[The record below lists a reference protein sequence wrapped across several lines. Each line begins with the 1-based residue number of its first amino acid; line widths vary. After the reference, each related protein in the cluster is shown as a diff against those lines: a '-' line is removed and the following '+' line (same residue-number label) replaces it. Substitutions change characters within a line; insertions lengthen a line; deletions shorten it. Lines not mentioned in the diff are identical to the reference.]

1 MPPNDVIISYF
12 QSVHDWPEGLQ
23 ILCSK
28 FSDWLSSGNYT
39 ENVWTAFVQRHEI
52 ESLRIL
58 LASGLR
64 LNNKMWSNSVISRFS
79 ECTKLVLDTIASDC
93 KNPPANCKHCTR
105 GFDPN
110 LLLHCAYLDRHMAEK
125 VFAANIQG
133 LSIET
138 KVKIED
144 IDTGGLVRPTF
155 HGKFYSDPYHNSR
168 VAYAKEYTPIFRHAL
183 DFLSEYHF
191 DHILSTMKLLEWFVG
206 KGARYSWIEPWTST
220 TPAHLI
226 GSCLL
231 SLISAKY
238 QAIRDI
244 ADWAK
249 ISLEELTNFLLD
261 KDYPAPFYLRTVSI
275 DHTDNCNCACS
286 QSGCIPILGAV
297 KVALWPFN
305 PDEPTIS
312 QEVLYKSLQVI
323 EEPLSRSLARRSAV
337 TRTIT
342 FERLGIQH
350 TCHDVFIREDY
361 YWRPGYYEVPHG
373 YETPDERMTRRQE
386 ETSELH
392 EEDSELI
399 NRLEDLMIEFEAKL
413 ADHTGTFI
421 EFFSGYWTT
430 RMNEVDEELSIVTE
444 EHKQAIR
451 EAGVVICP
459 TFGPELP
466 PDWEERN
473 RVIEVE

>member
-1 MPPNDVIISYF
+1 
-12 QSVHDWPEGLQ
+12 
-23 ILCSK
+23 
-28 FSDWLSSGNYT
+28 
-39 ENVWTAFVQRHEI
+39 
-52 ESLRIL
+52 
-58 LASGLR
+58 
-64 LNNKMWSNSVISRFS
+64 MWSSSVISGFS
-79 ECTKLVLDTIASDC
+79 ECIKLVLDTIASDC
-93 KNPPANCKHCTR
+93 KKPSANRKHCTR

-110 LLLHCAYLDRHMAEK
+110 LLLHCAYLDHNTAEK

-144 IDTGGLVRPTF
+144 IDTGGFIEPTF
-155 HGKFYSDPYHNSR
+155 HGKFYSDPNCHSR
-168 VAYAKEYTPIFRHAL
+168 VAYAEEYTPIFRHAL
-183 DFLSEYHF
+183 EFLTRYDF

-226 GSCLL
+226 GTYFL

-238 QAIRDI
+238 RAMRGIVDGP
-244 ADWAK
+244 K
-249 ISLEELTNFLLD
+249 ISLEKLTRFLLD
-261 KDYPAPFYLRTVSI
+261 KDYSALFYLRTVSM

-297 KVALWPFN
+297 KVALWSFVPEW
-305 PDEPTIS
+305 PMIW
-312 QEVLYKSLQVI
+312 QEVLYKILQVI

-342 FERLGIQH
+342 FERLGIRH

-361 YWRPGYYEVPHG
+361 DWRPGYCNASHG
-373 YETPDERMTRRQE
+373 YETCDERMRRRKE

-399 NRLEDLMIEFEAKL
+399 KRLEDLMLQFEDEL
-413 ADHTGTFI
+413 ANHTGTFV

-466 PDWEERN
+466 PD
-473 RVIEVE
+473 